1 VRSHLRLGAF
11 FSEDSWLMVR
21 LTGDCE
27 SCCKPP
33 TEVEEKA
40 GDGVAIFVMSKFI
53 SQLLGFSGI
62 ASDKDLEHSK
72 HKRHGVAREI
82 KYLHDFT

>member
-1 VRSHLRLGAF
+1 VSSRLRLGAF

-21 LTGDCE
+21 LAGDCE
-27 SCCKPP
+27 SCCKSP
-33 TEVEEKA
+33 TEAEEKA

-62 ASDKDLEHSK
+62 ARDKDRERSK
-72 HKRHGVAREI
+72 HKRHGMSREI
-82 KYLHDFT
+82 KYLHDSI